1 MGNKVDLAETERKVT
16 KETVEEWSTSR
27 RVTVLLIVS
36 NHKQG
41 MHYFETSAKDNV
53 GIEEAFLDV
62 LKQAISQKTEEE
74 EYVPDV
80 IDLKDVKPA
89 TTEKCNC

>member
-1 MGNKVDLAETERKVT
+1 MDLADTERKVT

-27 RVTVLLIVS
+27 RVTVCLDVLD
-36 NHKQG
+36 KYWG
-41 MHYFETSAKDNV
+41 MHYYETSAKENI

-62 LKQAISQKTEEE
+62 LKQAISQKSEEE

-89 TTEKCNC
+89 KTEKCNC